1 MKSEDKVWLCRR
13 YRNYPHSPSQTS
25 SAESCG
31 QRKTPIRNTHSPF
44 YTTAIMLAG
53 RVAARS
59 LRVGA
64 PRFQVAATRSFAE
77 AAKPAADGRPPIELF
92 GVDGTYASALV
103 C

>member
-1 MKSEDKVWLCRR
+1 MKSEDKVWLAVGIGTTRTHLR
-13 YRNYPHSPSQTS
+13 KHHLLR
-25 SAESCG
+25 AAG